1 MPGWASFFCFLAA
14 FTKVRFLTY
23 LIALGFLAPD
33 KVDSKFFDPKFAFK
47 EIEVQAKTV
56 TELVTKKKPKV
67 GLGNGAT
74 LQSWSRG
81 EVGSGGSYRHFRKE
95 FSTFILSLCKAEGY
109 AEGDLTLYHRASVT
123 DFLRAANPVDF
134 LSKASEVSRQI

>member
-1 MPGWASFFCFLAA
+1 M
-14 FTKVRFLTY
+14 
-23 LIALGFLAPD
+23 LIYRIVLGFLAPD

-67 GLGNGAT
+67 CLGNGTT
-74 LQSWSRG
+74 LRFWNSG
-81 EVGSGGSYRHFRKE
+81 EVGPGGSYRQLRRAFL
-95 FSTFILSLCKAEGY
+95 TFFISLPKAEGY
-109 AEGDLTLYHRASVT
+109 AEGDLTLYHRTSVT

-134 LSKASEVSRQI
+134 LSKASEVSPEI